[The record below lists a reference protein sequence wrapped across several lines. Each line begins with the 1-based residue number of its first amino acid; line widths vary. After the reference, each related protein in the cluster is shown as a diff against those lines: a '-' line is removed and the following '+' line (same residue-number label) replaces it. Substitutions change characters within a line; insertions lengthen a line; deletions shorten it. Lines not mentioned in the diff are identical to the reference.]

1 MQPWVRGTDLRDEV
15 RRAVVVCLAE
25 GEQPVQRIVLCGD
38 KAIETCG
45 GVVDGLQSG
54 CLEGEWLVAST
65 L

>member
-45 GVVDGLQSG
+45 GVVDGL
-54 CLEGEWLVAST
+54 
-65 L
+65 